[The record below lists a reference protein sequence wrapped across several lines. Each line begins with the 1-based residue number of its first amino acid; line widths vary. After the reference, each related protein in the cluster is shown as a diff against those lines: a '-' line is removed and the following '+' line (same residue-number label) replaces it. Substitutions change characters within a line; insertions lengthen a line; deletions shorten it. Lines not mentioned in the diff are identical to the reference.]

1 MFSGFPYRSQASKE
15 SLHKITNVMTFWS
28 VTRIVWGVSALILYI
43 HDVDLLRP
51 SQAGWSP
58 IILFLLL
65 VFCEIGPI
73 IVLMDYSFMTM
84 VGFANEATREMTS
97 LPTGQHVLDGV
108 NNQGNDEEVPA
119 FGDNNESFHESTP
132 EPLLGRDIS

>member
-1 MFSGFPYRSQASKE
+1 
-15 SLHKITNVMTFWS
+15 MTFWS

-97 LPTGQHVLDGV
+97 LATGQHVLDGV

-119 FGDNNESFHESTP
+119 FGDNNESFHESTS
-132 EPLLGRDIS
+132 EPLLGRDLS